1 MTDSTYDGLDVSG
14 AEVASRPSRSFA
26 GALFGVLVAVTTLAA
41 CTEEPE
47 LPSPVVVR
55 GEAAAAPTLEYETP
69 LVVDEA
75 VVEVIWE
82 GTGPRVVDGQPILV
96 NYYAEHGEDGSV
108 INETY
113 STEPKP
119 YLLTAEEL
127 GVDIYSALSG
137 KRVGS
142 RVLHVAPAGP
152 GETSATVAVF
162 DLLATRASGEEV
174 PPREGL
180 PVVTLSSRGVPTVE
194 LPEGPPPTELQV
206 QPLIRGS
213 GVQVMAGQ
221 VITVQFLGVTW
232 EGVEVDSTWGPGELP
247 VAFPIGVGSVI
258 AGWDEGLI
266 EQTVGSQV
274 LLVVPPH
281 LGWGGSQH
289 EFADQ
294 TLVFV
299 VDILAVT
306 GGVPVPTVEPTPTEA
321 AVP

>member
-1 MTDSTYDGLDVSG
+1 MTLEVMG
-14 AEVASRPSRSFA
+14 AEVASRPRRSA
-26 GALFGVLVAVTTLAA
+26 GRALVGALVALASTGTLVA
-41 CTEEPE
+41 CTEEPV
-47 LPSPVVVR
+47 LPSPVVVS
-55 GEAAAAPTLEYETP
+55 GEAETAPRLEYEIP
-69 LVVDEA
+69 LVIDRA
-75 VVEVIWE
+75 VVAVVWE

-96 NYYAEHGEDGSV
+96 NYYAEHGDDGSV

-142 RVLHVAPAGP
+142 RVLHVAPPGP

-174 PPREGL
+174 ESREGL
-180 PVVTLSSRGVPTVE
+180 PVVTLSSRGEPSVG
-194 LPEGPPPTELQV
+194 LPEAEPPAELQV
-206 QPLIRGS
+206 QPLIRGN
-213 GVQVMAGQ
+213 GPQVVAGQ

-232 EGVEVDSTWGPGELP
+232 EGTEVDSSWDPGELP

-258 AGWDEGLI
+258 AGWDQGLV

-299 VDILAVT
+299 VDILAAS
-306 GGVPVPTVEPTPTEA
+306 GGVPVPTAEPSPTDAATP
-321 AVP
+321 

>member
-1 MTDSTYDGLDVSG
+1 M
-14 AEVASRPSRSFA
+14 ASRRRSSA
-26 GALFGVLVAVTTLAA
+26 ARALGVLVAVTSALTLAA
-41 CTEEPE
+41 CTEEPG

-55 GEAAAAPTLEYETP
+55 GDAEAQPALDYEVP
-69 LVVDEA
+69 LVVDRA

-82 GTGPRVVDGQPILV
+82 GTGPRAVDGQPILV
-96 NYYAEHGEDGSV
+96 NYYAEHGDDGSV

-127 GVDIYSALSG
+127 GVEIYSALSG

-142 RVLHVAPAGP
+142 RILHVSPPGP
-152 GETSATVAVF
+152 GEASATVAVF
-162 DLLATRASGEEV
+162 DLLPTRAAGEEV
-174 PPREGL
+174 EPREGL
-180 PVVTLSSRGVPTVE
+180 PVVTLSSRGIPSVE
-194 LPEGPPPTELQV
+194 LPEAAAPPTDLLV

-213 GVQVMAGQ
+213 GRQVMAGQ
-221 VITVQFLGVTW
+221 VITVQFVGVTW
-232 EGVEVDSTWGPGELP
+232 EGTEVDSTWDPGELP

-258 AGWDEGLI
+258 AGWDQALV

-299 VDILAVT
+299 VDILAT
-306 GGVPVPTVEPTPTEA
+306 SGGVPVPTVAPSPTAEPSDAEIQ
-321 AVP
+321 